1 MKTTVIAAVA
11 SLGLTVGGAAR
22 PERPHVAHVQLA
34 AGGGS
39 HPQADSN
46 EHATQLAA
54 GNHPQAETNERAIQL
69 APRGSIP
76 SASPMATTPEQY
88 LGKRAHGTMK
98 RIVSRFRHCARLADR
113 RCCYRGASIREPIRR
128 SALFRALGDQ
138 RGRQRLV
145 LALILARQDG
155 IPRSHGMWQRVE
167 PRRLVR
173 PSRRSSRTLKV
184 HGRRLQIALC
194 AFVDISPARGAASL
208 RSSTTIP
215 RAAPGVPHRGRAR
228 RLPGLDSAA
237 PGSGFNPLP
246 LWPNCATAVSSRY
259 VPPLGRISRF
269 RPGRR
274 GGGASCAGIYE
285 MSSLRN

>member
-69 APRGSIP
+69 AASGSIP

-98 RIVSRFRHCARLADR
+98 RIVLASVIALGLLTG
-113 RCCYRGASIREPIRR
+113 GAAIVERAFVSR
-128 SALFRALGDQ
+128 SAGPHYFGH
-138 RGRQRLV
+138 
-145 LALILARQDG
+145 LATSEAG
-155 IPRSHGMWQRVE
+155 S
-167 PRRLVR
+167 
-173 PSRRSSRTLKV
+173 
-184 HGRRLQIALC
+184 
-194 AFVDISPARGAASL
+194 AS
-208 RSSTTIP
+208 
-215 RAAPGVPHRGRAR
+215 
-228 RLPGLDSAA
+228 
-237 PGSGFNPLP
+237 
-246 LWPNCATAVSSRY
+246 Y
-259 VPPLGRISRF
+259 
-269 RPGRR
+269 
-274 GGGASCAGIYE
+274 
-285 MSSLRN
+285 SL